1 VEFWETPA
9 PVLVMPYCSF
19 GNLEDL
25 SEVGRIA
32 REEAKDIVSQTLTAL
47 AFLHPRGVAHRDFK
61 PENVLVESRS
71 LLSIKLADFG
81 LANDKPDLDTFCGTY
96 R

>member
-32 REEAKDIVSQTLTAL
+32 WEEVKDIV
-47 AFLHPRGVAHRDFK
+47 F
-61 PENVLVESRS
+61 
-71 LLSIKLADFG
+71 
-81 LANDKPDLDTFCGTY
+81 
-96 R
+96 